1 MFRKL
6 KQVKTYFIRRI
17 ASETRTEAFFF
28 TNYLGFGDKK
38 ITNLSGSVS
47 FNQAVIINIT
57 KAETS
62 HKKKLK

>member
-6 KQVKTYFIRRI
+6 KHVKTYFIRRI

-38 ITNLSGSVS
+38 NNK
-47 FNQAVIINIT
+47 FKRQR
-57 KAETS
+57 
-62 HKKKLK
+62 KL